1 MQTKDLN
8 NIIENLVNNAVNTT
22 INDTISVTTNTNEL
36 RRTTTQQ
43 PPATT
48 TTTTTVIST
57 TPASQ
62 NVTADNTVED
72 ANSTIINI
80 KTVPFSSEIP
90 SSPIHITFI
99 NDDDSFTN
107 QTTDD
112 DIETELPVIIRRPA
126 GSLPTPIVP
135 KRTLTIKRV
144 PSLGKDNRPG
154 HGRRTAVRAALRLAA
169 IEGLHAMNELYDRKE
184 PSLLRKG
191 ESLIPCEGFSF
202 FCAAIFINSIVS
214 VIFLNL
220 SGIFLPK
227 DHPGAKLSAFGAPTD
242 DTNDAERGAYAALF
256 VAKKMRKV

>member
-22 INDTISVTTNTNEL
+22 INDTNSVTTNTNEL
-36 RRTTTQQ
+36 RRTTKQQ
-43 PPATT
+43 PP
-48 TTTTTVIST
+48 TTTTVIST

-62 NVTADNTVED
+62 NATVDNTIGD

-99 NDDDSFTN
+99 NDDDSFSN
-107 QTTDD
+107 QTTYD

-184 PSLLRKG
+184 PSLLRRG
-191 ESLIPCEGFSF
+191 ESLLPC
-202 FCAAIFINSIVS
+202 
-214 VIFLNL
+214 
-220 SGIFLPK
+220 
-227 DHPGAKLSAFGAPTD
+227 
-242 DTNDAERGAYAALF
+242 
-256 VAKKMRKV
+256 